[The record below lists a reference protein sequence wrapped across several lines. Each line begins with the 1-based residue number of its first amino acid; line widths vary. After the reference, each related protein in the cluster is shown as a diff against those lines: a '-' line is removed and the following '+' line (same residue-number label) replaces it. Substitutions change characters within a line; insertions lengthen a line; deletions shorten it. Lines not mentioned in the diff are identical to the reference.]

1 MRVIAGTLYAN
12 NLAVYIYMQAI
23 AIPLYANNLI
33 NCVPPPPTCNY
44 LVAAANHYPILSHQ
58 SMAHSDAV

>member
-1 MRVIAGTLYAN
+1 MQAITIPLYDN
-12 NLAVYIYMQAI
+12 NLSVYIYLLVI